1 VQLCGLPKSQPIE
14 FHVTNPTDQAIP
26 YVIDGQTVALPP
38 QATHIHQQCRP
49 PEVTFHRP
57 GMPEKK
63 TVHPN
68 HGDRYTVV
76 RGEAGDFR
84 AEPR

>member
-1 VQLCGLPKSQPIE
+1 M
-14 FHVTNPTDQAIP
+14 A
-26 YVIDGQTVALPP
+26 ALPP
-38 QATHIHQQCRP
+38 QATHTHQQCQP
-49 PEVTFHRP
+49 PEVTFHWP
-57 GMPEKK
+57 GTPEKK